1 MKRLSAAILALAL
14 AVSLVGCGMPSP
26 SDRSVLTPVAEPAI
40 SPAPVTA
47 VPVPLSTAIPTE
59 NVQPGP
65 RLLGQLKDVTVEA
78 THNLEFSVQ
87 TEHAIAFS
95 WIFTSPSSY
104 ARGGDMTVYAEE
116 LAEEL
121 PAKGFT
127 VSGANTST
135 LKLTRVPYSLNGWT
149 VQVRC
154 FGKNGATANGF
165 PVTITVTQPPV
176 VTAAPTVDAPAP
188 LPEPEPTVDPTVE
201 PTAEPAVE
209 PTAEPAVEPTVDP
222 AVEPTAEPAV
232 EPTVDPAVEP
242 TVDPAVEPTVDP
254 AVEPTVDPAV
264 EPTVDPAVEPT
275 VDPAVEPTVDP
286 AVEPTEMP
294 VVTEAPAE
302 TVEPAETTVPTV
314 TVEPTQ
320 TEPPAEPQSPD

>member
-26 SDRSVLTPVAEPAI
+26 SDRSVMTPVAEPAI

-87 TEHAIAFS
+87 TENAIAFS

-116 LAEEL
+116 LTEEL

-154 FGKNGATANGF
+154 FGRNGATADGF

-209 PTAEPAVEPTVDP
+209 PTAEPAVEPT
-222 AVEPTAEPAV
+222 AEPAV

-254 AVEPTVDPAV
+254 AVEPTA
-264 EPTVDPAVEPT
+264 EPS
-275 VDPAVEPTVDP
+275 VEPTVDP

-320 TEPPAEPQSPD
+320 TEPPAEPQSNNP

>member
-1 MKRLSAAILALAL
+1 
-14 AVSLVGCGMPSP
+14 
-26 SDRSVLTPVAEPAI
+26 
-40 SPAPVTA
+40 
-47 VPVPLSTAIPTE
+47 
-59 NVQPGP
+59 
-65 RLLGQLKDVTVEA
+65 VTVEA

-87 TEHAIAFS
+87 TENAIAFS

-242 TVDPAVEPTVDP
+242 TVDPAVEPT
-254 AVEPTVDPAV
+254 
-264 EPTVDPAVEPT
+264 
-275 VDPAVEPTVDP
+275 
-286 AVEPTEMP
+286 EMP

-320 TEPPAEPQSPD
+320 TEPPAEPQSPDDSPNNP

>member
-26 SDRSVLTPVAEPAI
+26 SDRSVMTPVAEPAI

-87 TEHAIAFS
+87 TENAIAFS

-104 ARGGDMTVYAEE
+104 AKGGDITVYAEE
-116 LAEEL
+116 LTEEL

-188 LPEPEPTVDPTVE
+188 VPEPEPTVDPTVE

-209 PTAEPAVEPTVDP
+209 PTAEPAVEPT
-222 AVEPTAEPAV
+222 AE
-232 EPTVDPAVEP
+232 
-242 TVDPAVEPTVDP
+242 
-254 AVEPTVDPAV
+254 
-264 EPTVDPAVEPT
+264 PAVEPT

-320 TEPPAEPQSPD
+320 TEPPAEPQSNNP